1 MERKKRRTE
10 KESNFYKTAPEP
22 PKKIIAENETEE
34 TKMSKTASDL
44 SQKSASRSGTKMSVT
59 FRVDKGVVEHNN
71 REFVAKNVVRERISQ
86 NIIYKR
92 EDIREKY
99 HELFDNALEEYN
111 SRQKRADRKINDY
124 YAHLKKSQ
132 NQRFST

>member
-1 MERKKRRTE
+1 
-10 KESNFYKTAPEP
+10 
-22 PKKIIAENETEE
+22 
-34 TKMSKTASDL
+34 MSKTASDL